1 MGRHRNTAVV
11 SSSSSGVP
19 RLPTVVVVGPSGE
32 GPPEPAPPTPAGAGA
47 APPAVG
53 LVGPP
58 AGPAQAH
65 KPSPS
70 KHRRQAGP
78 RAPKVSFRPEGAAK
92 RAGAGVVPGGP
103 SAHKPS
109 RTSWR
114 PSALVLH
121 ASRVVTALSHSESM
135 VSFSHRT
142 LVNYIR
148 DDNINAL
155 QGFLENKRAVVDD
168 RDENGA
174 TALHVAAAK
183 GKLQFVRELISHGAD
198 VNAEDNDQWCALLCA
213 AKEGHADICVELLDN
228 GADIE
233 HKDMGGWTAL
243 MWASYKGKEDVVDV
257 LLERGADINACGNF
271 HIPSL
276 IWAAGRGH
284 TEIALKLIQAGAKIN
299 FGDKYGTTALVWA
312 CRKGDVSIVRA
323 VLNASANVDTAG
335 MYSWT
340 ALLVAT
346 MGNHLEIVNL
356 LLEHKPNVNAL
367 DKDGH
372 TALTIAC
379 KEGFLE
385 IAQALLN
392 YGAYINIQ
400 DRMGDTTLIHAVKG
414 GHRSVVEALLKK
426 YADVDIPGKE
436 KKTATYTAVEKG
448 HIPILKLLLNSNP
461 DLEVQ
466 TKDGDTALLRAVRS
480 RNSEAVQL
488 LLDKKAKVN
497 AADKRGDTALH
508 IAMRARSKAVVEV
521 LLRNPKHSQL
531 LYRPNRAG
539 ETPYNIDMSHDKT
552 ILGQIFGAR
561 RLNTNEDNE
570 NMLGYDL
577 YSSAL
582 ADILSEP
589 SLSMPI
595 TVGLYAKW
603 GSGKSFL
610 LNKLR
615 EEMQNFA
622 RQWVDP
628 VFQFTWIL
636 FLVVFH
642 VSLLIGLVFGLI
654 SLSWIV
660 GLSLGL
666 AVFIVSYCLAILVW
680 YSGKRYDWKWTYLAH
695 LYFTKKVDT
704 LRLVLQIMFCHPPGI
719 HSDDVLA
726 AHPIRFY
733 FTDQTRMSSTTGG
746 ESSVVQ
752 MLGSLY
758 DAIEKDFGGLPTRL
772 YRAFRPKI
780 NKSSSSWRLRKLCC
794 VPYIVICEVM
804 FLSAFV
810 GTIVLTLY
818 LKHDSSI
825 DKTMA
830 EVILYTIG
838 LVVVMAI
845 VSNFYTWGRMFG
857 SLIFSQRR
865 QLQRT
870 ITRVETL
877 RSEGFLQAVR
887 QEVTFMTEMIK
898 CLDGFCQQQSRL
910 VIVVD
915 GLDAC
920 EQDKVVL
927 VLDAVHLLFSDANSP
942 YIVILAID
950 PHVVSKVASE
960 EVSAVELSSRRLFT
974 ESNIGGHDYLRNMV
988 HLPFYL
994 QNSGLRNVKV
1004 AQNAAMHHR
1013 KSQPGFESS
1022 DDGYL
1027 GYPAHSQTSR
1037 RLSTE
1042 SGMSSTERLKT
1053 VPKKGSRKLKL
1064 SESVASSLGSN
1075 LNRIGG
1081 AHDLTKML
1089 LTDDYFSD
1097 VTPRSM
1103 RRLMNVV
1110 YITGRLLKA
1119 FQIDFNWYH
1128 LANWVNITEQWPF
1141 RTSWIILYYEM
1152 MDESLDDNTSL
1163 KTLYDK
1169 VRPQI
1174 PMSKDV
1180 VPLLDLDRDEKKF
1193 DIFLTFHRNNLLVSD
1208 LKVFLPFT
1216 INLDPYLKKVIKEE
1230 QQSAEESAGLMMF
1243 PQNVANPLPNQQ
1255 SLLLPHNASWNGQN
1269 KTPSSTK
1276 KDDLIN
1282 LYFRPLLRS
1291 STIQGTPSQMYHSP
1305 HSFMGWGGNNWMGM
1319 QDVSL
1324 MSALSS
1330 PMYQQQQQQQQQ
1342 RLPSITLTAEVAD
1355 MKLSELSV
1363 DGVCQMF
1370 SKIPDINSSQV
1381 ARYTSIIR
1389 EHNINGRVLLHC
1401 DFDELKKVLK
1411 MSFGD
1416 WELFRMLAV
1425 ALRERELTT
1434 FSQVD
1439 ETNPNKNVR
1448 FTVPSIQATAPPQ
1461 ERERERRPSA
1471 SKMAP
1476 SDKDGMALRSKPSI
1490 MEKQVTLEEQ
1500 MICGALQTL
1509 NEEACEDVLDESVET
1524 KRRLSVVSNA
1534 PQDPDFG
1541 FGHRVRSVSQCSSL
1555 MDREETDVVMLQSSP
1570 LHPFHWQA
1578 IALGSSHE
1586 ANLDSL
1592 SITSFC
1598 EAPNPTLRK
1607 NSSAADLINKPSP
1620 IQPAVINNHTGLIN
1634 QRTGSQGSLVLRAS
1648 NSNSPLLTSQRRP
1661 SSLIVDE
1668 HLNPPSAAP
1677 PLATVRS
1684 LSADERIERRPSIGR
1699 NNVNMARRSR
1709 KKSREE
1715 MLARSVSPSSSL
1727 EKLNRL
1733 KEKILRSVPRAGQ
1746 DVVLS
1751 IDSKRD
1757 LDSDDE
1763 NTPLVSE
1770 LNSPVRSHSGKND
1783 FANGA
1788 FGDTG
1793 SASGSSEVSPST
1805 PMSPIIVLGM
1815 AGEGVRSKSG
1825 SAMSLTQVLDTHGS
1839 VTIGENK
1846 AWSGYAGGDSFNDI
1860 GRSSHRSSPNHLGRQ
1875 DALDNVDNFKSDEV
1889 ALDSNKGD
1897 GDWKNPETSV

>member
-1 MGRHRNTAVV
+1 MAGSLFSSGS
-11 SSSSSGVP
+11 SSSSSGSV
-19 RLPTVVVVGPSGE
+19 R
-32 GPPEPAPPTPAGAGA
+32 
-47 APPAVG
+47 
-53 LVGPP
+53 
-58 AGPAQAH
+58 
-65 KPSPS
+65 
-70 KHRRQAGP
+70 
-78 RAPKVSFRPEGAAK
+78 
-92 RAGAGVVPGGP
+92 
-103 SAHKPS
+103 
-109 RTSWR
+109 
-114 PSALVLH
+114 SALVLGRAPPRNYGSLLTYQFLKSARTLGIH
-121 ASRVVTALSHSESM
+121 QALSHSESM

-148 DDNINAL
+148 DENLHAL

-198 VNAEDNDQWCALLCA
+198 VNAEDNDQWCSLLCA
-213 AKEGHADICVELLDN
+213 AKEGYSDVCIELLDN

-243 MWASYKGKEDVVDV
+243 MWASYKGKEEVVDV
-257 LLERGADINACGNF
+257 LLERGADVNACGNF

-276 IWAAGRGH
+276 LWAAGRGH

-312 CRKGDVSIVRA
+312 CRKGDASIVR
-323 VLNASANVDTAG
+323 VILNAGANVDTAG

-340 ALLVAT
+340 PLLVAT

-356 LLEHKPNVNAL
+356 ILEHKPNVNAL

-448 HIPILKLLLNSNP
+448 HIPILKLLLNANP
-461 DLEVQ
+461 DLEIQ

-488 LLDKKAKVN
+488 LLDKKAKVS

-636 FLVVFH
+636 LLVVTH
-642 VSLLIGLVFGLI
+642 ISLIVGLVFGLI
-654 SLSWIV
+654 SSSWIL
-660 GLSLGL
+660 GLSVGTSI
-666 AVFIVSYCLAILVW
+666 FIISYSLAILIW
-680 YSGKRYDWKWTYLAH
+680 YSGKRYDWRWAYLAH
-695 LYFTKKVDT
+695 LYFTKKFDS
-704 LRLVLQIMFCHPPGI
+704 LRLVLQMMFCHPPGI

-780 NKSSSSWRLRKLCC
+780 IKSSSSWRLRKLCC
-794 VPYIVICEVM
+794 VPYVVICEIM
-804 FLSAFV
+804 FLAIVV
-810 GTIVLTLY
+810 GTIVLALY
-818 LKHDSSI
+818 IRKDQRI
-825 DKTMA
+825 EKAVA
-830 EVILYTIG
+830 EVILITIG
-838 LVVVMAI
+838 LIAIMAI
-845 VSNFYTWGRMFG
+845 VSNLYTWGRMLG
-857 SLIFSQRR
+857 ALVFSQRR
-865 QLQRT
+865 QLQRS

-887 QEVTFMTEMIK
+887 QEVTFMTDMIK

-910 VIVVD
+910 VVVVD

-950 PHVVSKVASE
+950 PHVVSK
-960 EVSAVELSSRRLFT
+960 AVELSSRRLFT

-1004 AQNAAMHHR
+1004 AQTAAMQHR

-1022 DDGYL
+1022 DDGFL
-1027 GYPAHSQTSR
+1027 GYASHNQASR

-1053 VPKKGSRKLKL
+1053 IPKKGRKLKL

-1152 MDESLDDNTSL
+1152 MDENLDDNTSL
-1163 KTLYDK
+1163 KTIYDK

-1230 QQSAEESAGLMMF
+1230 QQSAEESTAGLMMF
-1243 PQNVANPLPNQQ
+1243 PPSITNPISNQQ
-1255 SLLLPHNASWNGQN
+1255 PLMMSHNTPWAAQN
-1269 KTPSSTK
+1269 KTPNSVK
-1276 KDDLIN
+1276 KDDLSTN

-1291 STIQGTPSQMYHSP
+1291 STIQGPPSQMYQSP
-1305 HSFMGWGGNNWMGM
+1305 HSLMGWGGNNWLGL

-1324 MSALSS
+1324 MSAMSS
-1330 PMYQQQQQQQQQ
+1330 PSPLYQQ
-1342 RLPSITLTAEVAD
+1342 RLPSITLTADVAD

-1381 ARYTSIIR
+1381 ARYTSIIK

-1401 DFDELKKVLK
+1401 DLDELKKVLK

-1425 ALRERELTT
+1425 ALREREMTS

-1439 ETNPNKNVR
+1439 ETNANKNVR
-1448 FTVPSIQATAPPQ
+1448 FSVPSIQATGPPQ
-1461 ERERERRPSA
+1461 DRERERRPSA

-1476 SDKDGMALRSKPSI
+1476 SDKDGIALRAKPSI
-1490 MEKQVTLEEQ
+1490 MEKQYQVTLEEQ

-1509 NEEACEDVLDESVET
+1509 NEEACEDVLDESIET

-1534 PQDPDFG
+1534 QDPDFARL
-1541 FGHRVRSVSQCSSL
+1541 GHRVRSVSQCSSL
-1555 MDREETDVVMLQSSP
+1555 MDREETEVVMLQSSP
-1570 LHPFHWQA
+1570 LHPYHWQA
-1578 IALGSSHE
+1578 VAMGSSHE
-1586 ANLDSL
+1586 ANLDTL

-1598 EAPNPTLRK
+1598 EAPLGTTLRK
-1607 NSSAADLINKPSP
+1607 NSSAADLMNKPP
-1620 IQPAVINNHTGLIN
+1620 IQPLSVNNHSGLVN
-1634 QRTGSQGSLVLRAS
+1634 QRTSSQGSLVLRAS
-1648 NSNSPLLTSQRRP
+1648 NSNSPQLASQRRP

-1668 HLNPPSAAP
+1668 HLTPPSAAP
-1677 PLATVRS
+1677 PLAAVRS
-1684 LSADERIERRPSIGR
+1684 LSADERIERKPSIGR
-1699 NNVNMARRSR
+1699 NNVNMSSRRSR

-1733 KEKILRSVPRAGQ
+1733 KEKILRSVPRPGQ

-1751 IDSKRD
+1751 IESKRD
-1757 LDSDDE
+1757 TFDSDDE

-1805 PMSPIIVLGM
+1805 PISPIIVLGL
-1815 AGEGVRSKSG
+1815 AGEGIKSKSG
-1825 SAMSLTQVLDTHGS
+1825 SAISLTQMVDNQGGVGS
-1839 VTIGENK
+1839 GEGK
-1846 AWSGYAGGDSFNDI
+1846 SWSGYGGGDSFNDMDMTP
-1860 GRSSHRSSPNHLGRQ
+1860 HRSSPSHLSRQ
-1875 DALDNVDNFKSDEV
+1875 DALDNNKADNSKVDE
-1889 ALDSNKGD
+1889 
-1897 GDWKNPETSV
+1897 DWTNPETSV